1 MPAGRPKTHP
11 TLTDHERAELERLTR
26 RRKTSQALARRARIV
41 LESATG
47 LTDVAVAKKLRT
59 TRDTVGR
66 WRRRFLKDRLDGLY
80 DEPRPGAPRKI
91 QDNKIEEVVV
101 QTLESTPK
109 GATHWSRSLM
119 AKHAGLSE
127 STVGRVWRAF
137 GLQPHRSSTFKL
149 SNDPFYVEKVRDV
162 VGLYMDPPNR
172 AIVLS
177 FDEKSQIQALNRT
190 QPLLPMTP
198 GQVERR
204 THDYERHGTTSLFA
218 ALDVATG
225 RVIGK
230 CYRKHRASE
239 FLRFLRLID
248 KEVDEDLEVH
258 LIMDNYST
266 HKTPQVMRWFARHP
280 RFKMHY
286 TPTYSSWINQVER
299 WFAELDRRQIKRGAH
314 TSVRV
319 LEAAIYE
326 FLEAHND
333 DPAPF
338 EWTKSADQILASVA
352 KAAERMLG
360 IHRAR
365 AAK

>member
-1 MPAGRPKTHP
+1 MPAGRPATHP
-11 TLTDHERAELERLTR
+11 ELSEHERAELERLTR
-26 RRKTSQALARRARIV
+26 RKKTSQSLARRARIV
-41 LESATG
+41 LECAEKQ
-47 LTDVAVAKKLRT
+47 TDVAVAKKLRT
-59 TRDTVGR
+59 TRETVGR

-91 QDNKIEEVVV
+91 TDDKIEEVVV

-109 GATHWSRSLM
+109 GATNWSRSLM
-119 AKHAGLSE
+119 AKNAGLSE
-127 STVGRVWRAF
+127 STVGRIWRAF
-137 GLQPHRSSTFKL
+137 GLQPHRSDTFKL

-190 QPLLPMTP
+190 QPLIPMRP
-198 GQVERR
+198 GQAERR

-230 CYRKHRASE
+230 CYRQHRASE

-248 KEVDEDLEVH
+248 KEVDDDLEVH
-258 LIMDNYST
+258 LVMDNYST

-280 RFKMHY
+280 RFKAHY

-299 WFAELDRRQIKRGAH
+299 WFAELDRRQIKRGSH
-314 TSVRV
+314 TSVRA

-338 EWTKSADQILASVA
+338 VWTKSADQILASVA
-352 KAAERMLG
+352 RAAERMLG
-360 IHRAR
+360 VHRQR
-365 AAK
+365 AAR